1 MTAENFLKSKK
12 YPSFNNSGGLGVGY
26 CHQAMIE
33 FAKYHVEQALK
44 AALEDAP
51 TGSSTD
57 IPSYEEM
64 EDAILNAYPLEN
76 IKQEINFRIIFLSGQ
91 KVLYQLCKNITK

>member
-1 MTAENFLKSKK
+1 MSKIRIADEFFSAENVTK
-12 YPSFNNSGGLGVGY
+12 YMEKNKISCIQETVVILGR
-26 CHQAMIE
+26 E
-33 FAKYHVEQALK
+33 FAKLHVKEALK
-44 AALEDAP
+44 VALEDAP

-76 IKQEINFRIIFLSGQ
+76 IK
-91 KVLYQLCKNITK
+91 